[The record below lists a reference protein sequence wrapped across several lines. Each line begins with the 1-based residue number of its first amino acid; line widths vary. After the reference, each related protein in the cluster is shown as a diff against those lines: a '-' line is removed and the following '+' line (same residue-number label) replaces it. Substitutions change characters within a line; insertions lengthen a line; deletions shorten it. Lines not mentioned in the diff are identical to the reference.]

1 MLNLLKIGNENKLL
15 YDKIM
20 LHGQLNMGVMH
31 EGAILTKNVFDLD
44 NDELIEKLE
53 KLLNDFKDGITALF
67 VKHFG
72 KSPED
77 PNFNEDE
84 VENSSYDVLDA
95 FYTEAN
101 EYVQNHI
108 NKMHTFIKDN
118 T

>member
-1 MLNLLKIGNENKLL
+1 MLNLLKIGNENKPL

-20 LHGQLNMGVMH
+20 LHGQLNMGVMA
-31 EGAILTKNVFDLD
+31 EGAKLTKNVFDLD
-44 NDELIEKLE
+44 NEELIDKLE
-53 KLLNDFKDGITALF
+53 KLLNNFKDGINELF

-72 KSPED
+72 VSPED

-84 VENSSYDVLDA
+84 VENSSYDKLDA

-101 EYVQNHI
+101 EYVQEYI

>member
-1 MLNLLKIGNENKLL
+1 MLNLLKIGNENKPL

-20 LHGQLNMGVMH
+20 LHGQLNMGVVR
-31 EGAILTKNVFDLD
+31 EGAILAKNVFDLD

-72 KSPED
+72 ASPED

-101 EYVQNHI
+101 EYVQDHI